1 MIWDKPHL
9 DQRELES
16 LWLELTLLKRD
27 AELLCGALADAGFDV
42 EAASASVIVS
52 GLSGRLENISDQLQ
66 RLGSDQPRV

>member
-16 LWLELTLLKRD
+16 LWLELTWLKRD

-42 EAASASVIVS
+42 EAATASVIVS
-52 GLSGRLENISDQLQ
+52 GLSTRLANVSDQLQ